1 MRRTH
6 AFLLTAGLV
15 AAAPTSAVAGPT
27 TQPSQIHVETFS
39 FSTSRG
45 RLGVTVLGITPELR
59 THLGAT
65 ADRGV
70 LVARVDPGSPASLA
84 GIAVGDVLVEVHGR
98 AVDSAGDVLA
108 ACANVGKDQPIAIQ
122 VLRDRK
128 LVTLTATLSEAAR
141 PAVFDHP
148 HMRELMKQHPS
159 LLREFFDDS
168 WFEHDRWMRELP
180 RPTPPRQLPRSKKIQ
195 SSSIRA

>member
-1 MRRTH
+1 MRRLH
-6 AFLLTAGLV
+6 ALLLTAGLF
-15 AAAPTSAVAGPT
+15 AAPISAVAGPT
-27 TQPSQIHVETFS
+27 TPPTTHVETFS

-59 THLGAT
+59 THLGASS
-65 ADRGV
+65 DRGV
-70 LVARVDPGSPASLA
+70 LVARVEPDSPAALA
-84 GIAVGDVLVEVHGR
+84 GIAVGDVLLEVHGR

-108 ACANVGKDQPIAIQ
+108 ACARVGKGQPVEIQ

-128 LVTLTATLSEAAR
+128 LVTLTATLAEAPR
-141 PAVFDHP
+141 PTVFDHP

-168 WFEHDRWMRELP
+168 WFDHERWDLP

-195 SSSIRA
+195 SSTIRA